1 MTLNNIYY
9 IYYIHNT
16 ESLHGHKTHKMLW
29 SFEIQTDYQISARW
43 PDLVIVEKKENLLI
57 SGFCRS
63 SRPQSQI
70 KRKRKKR

>member
-1 MTLNNIYY
+1 MLYSPQTAKDPLQIIDVLGMTLNNIYY

-43 PDLVIVEKKENLLI
+43 PDLVIVEKK
-57 SGFCRS
+57 RV
-63 SRPQSQI
+63 PAD
-70 KRKRKKR
+70 